1 MQVGWMAW
9 TTLGVAVVVM
19 LVMDLVLFGRRS
31 KGETIPFRTAA
42 IWSAVWLAIGLLFT
56 FVIVWMDSGEAGHEY
71 LAGFL
76 LEKSLSMDNVFV
88 FAMLFAY
95 FQVPGPL
102 QRRVIFW
109 GIVGAIV
116 LRGIFIVAGTQLL
129 DTFHWMIYVFGAFL
143 LITAVRMVK
152 EDDDDID
159 PSKTLAM
166 RIFRRIIPFTNKYDG
181 DRFVTRRA
189 GHRVAT
195 PLVAAFLMVAAFD
208 LLFAL
213 DSIPAILSITRDTY
227 VVASANAM
235 SLLGMTALYFL
246 LANMIDRFE
255 YLNWGLAIV
264 LAFVGLKMIFE
275 WAIHIDPLVSLAVIV
290 VVLAVTILLSMLKTR
305 RDSDDP
311 PEGGGPQP
319 TPTAADTDHPS

>member
-1 MQVGWMAW
+1 MEVGWIAW

-31 KGETIPFRTAA
+31 KGENIPFRTAA
-42 IWSAVWLAIGLLFT
+42 IWSGVWMAIGVLFT
-56 FVIVWMDSGEAGHEY
+56 FVIIAMDSRAAGGEY
-71 LAGFL
+71 LTGFL

-95 FQVPGPL
+95 FRVPGPL

-116 LRGIFIVAGTQLL
+116 LRGIFIVVGSELL

-143 LITAVRMVK
+143 ILTAIRMVR
-152 EDDDDID
+152 EDGDDID
-159 PSKTLAM
+159 PGKTLAM
-166 RIFRRIIPFTNKYDG
+166 RIFRRIIPFTEHYDG

-213 DSIPAILSITRDTY
+213 DSIPAIFAITRDVY
-227 VVASANAM
+227 VVFAANAM

-246 LANMIDRFE
+246 LANMMERFE
-255 YLNWGLAIV
+255 YLNWGLALV
-264 LAFVGLKMIFE
+264 LAFVGLKMLLE
-275 WAIHIDPLVSLAVIV
+275 PVVHIAPWVSLIVIV
-290 VVLAVTILLSMLKTR
+290 VVLGVTILISLMKTR
-305 RDSDDP
+305 GASGGNGPDSGEP
-311 PEGGGPQP
+311 GP
-319 TPTAADTDHPS
+319 AATGP

>member
-1 MQVGWMAW
+1 MEVGWIAW

-31 KGETIPFRTAA
+31 KGENIPFRTAA
-42 IWSAVWLAIGLLFT
+42 IWSGVWMAIGVLFT
-56 FVIVWMDSGEAGHEY
+56 FVIIAMDSRAAGGEY
-71 LAGFL
+71 LTGFL

-88 FAMLFAY
+88 FAMLFVY
-95 FQVPGPL
+95 FKVPGPL

-129 DTFHWMIYVFGAFL
+129 DAFHWMIYVFGAFL
-143 LITAVRMVK
+143 ILTAIRMLK
-152 EDDDDID
+152 EDNEEID
-159 PSKTLAM
+159 PGKTLAM
-166 RIFRRIIPFTNKYDG
+166 RIFRRIIPFTEHYDG

-213 DSIPAILSITRDTY
+213 DSIPAILAITRDIY
-227 VVASANAM
+227 VVFAANAM

-246 LANMIDRFE
+246 LANMMERFE

-264 LAFVGLKMIFE
+264 LAFVGTKMLLE
-275 WAIHIDPLVSLAVIV
+275 PVVHIAPWVSLIVIV
-290 VVLAVTILLSMLKTR
+290 VVLGATILYSLMRTR
-305 RDSDDP
+305 GTS
-311 PEGGGPQP
+311 GGDGPG
-319 TPTAADTDHPS
+319 TGRTESATTET